1 MKRAYLYILGFVATM
16 SLSTAA
22 MADDVYGT
30 MMVVKGDVKI
40 TSAKTKQTD
49 PGKVGGKV
57 YPGDMITA
65 GSDSRAKIVMSDKNV
80 LNISPDS
87 QMTIAKYESNAASGA
102 HNVELK
108 VDYGKVRASVEQKY
122 DGEKNQFNI
131 RTPTAVAGVR
141 GTDFLTAFNKANNT
155 TQVTTFSGVVA
166 VGQPGANGKISNPVY
181 VKPGQTTNV
190 MDGKA
195 PEAPKAVPK
204 EDLNNMKSD
213 SASDNNKKADDKKDA
228 KGSDKKSAEGDK
240 KADNGPA
247 VGDKKADG
255 GDKRTPA
262 SDSSAPAP
270 SMPVPG
276 AGPSMVDSKDLDIGQ
291 SKTIQVNSGPAQ
303 NNNNVIVPPPPPPQ
317 PPKMPDA
324 VTGATQAGGKANVTV
339 RIRN

>member
-1 MKRAYLYILGFVATM
+1 MKRAYLYILGFVAIM
-16 SLSTAA
+16 SMSTAA
-22 MADDVYGT
+22 IADDVYGT

-87 QMTIAKYESNAASGA
+87 QMTIAKYESNAASGD

-141 GTDFLTAFNKANNT
+141 GTDFLTAFNRTNNT
-155 TQVTTFSGVVA
+155 TQITTFSGVVA
-166 VGQPGANGKISNPVY
+166 VGAGMAGGKIMNPVY
-181 VKPGQTTNV
+181 VKPGQTTSV
-190 MDGKA
+190 SHGQGPD
-195 PEAPKAVPK
+195 APKAMPK
-204 EDLNNMKSD
+204 EELNNLKSD
-213 SASDNNKKADDKKDA
+213 SADNGGKKDKQA
-228 KGSDKKSAEGDK
+228 SNGDHR
-240 KADNGPA
+240 G
-247 VGDKKADG
+247 
-255 GDKRTPA
+255 PA
-262 SDSSAPAP
+262 SDMGSGMLNASDLSVENAPTPDTKKPPTIFDGPKPPAP
-270 SMPVPG
+270 PVRP
-276 AGPSMVDSKDLDIGQ
+276 
-291 SKTIQVNSGPAQ
+291 T
-303 NNNNVIVPPPPPPQ
+303 PPPNS
-317 PPKMPDA
+317 
-324 VTGATQAGGKANVTV
+324 GKANVTV